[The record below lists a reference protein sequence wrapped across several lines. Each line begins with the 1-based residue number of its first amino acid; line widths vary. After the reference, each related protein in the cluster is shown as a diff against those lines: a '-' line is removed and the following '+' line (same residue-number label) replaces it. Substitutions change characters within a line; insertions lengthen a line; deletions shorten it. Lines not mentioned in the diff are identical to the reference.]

1 MRGADGRLKVGSSR
15 PKVDPAA
22 GPSWASAAA
31 APDDSLPS
39 GRLDA
44 FKLLYAGTAD
54 KTMMLELEA
63 DQVGGLDEA
72 VLPPSPSLPPPR
84 ASRWGLVVM

>member
-15 PKVDPAA
+15 TKVDPAA

-31 APDDSLPS
+31 SEYALPS
-39 GRLDA
+39 GGQDA

-63 DQVGGLDEA
+63 DQVGGLCGA
-72 VLPPSPSLPPPR
+72 IYRGPCPG
-84 ASRWGLVVM
+84 ASR